1 MKKEYIQPT
10 MRIRHIRA
18 SQMLCASND
27 YTFSTIKED
36 TYTEQGNDVD

>member
-10 MRIRHIRA
+10 MRIRRTRA
-18 SQMLCASND
+18 SQMLCASLE

-36 TYTEQGNDVD
+36 TNTEQGIDVD

>member
-10 MRIRHIRA
+10 MRIRRTRA